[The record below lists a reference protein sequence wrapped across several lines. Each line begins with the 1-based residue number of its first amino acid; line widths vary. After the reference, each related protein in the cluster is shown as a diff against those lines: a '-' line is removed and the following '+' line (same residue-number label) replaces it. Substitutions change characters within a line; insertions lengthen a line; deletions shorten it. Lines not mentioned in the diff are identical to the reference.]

1 MWKTLFAHRSGICI
15 AALGILEAVALC
27 VPGIMSKG
35 FAYILLFAFLAT
47 MLAINLNTLHNFL
60 KRRHKGG
67 YSL

>member
-1 MWKTLFAHRSGICI
+1 MEDIVRASQRDLHH
-15 AALGILEAVALC
+15 ALGILEVVALC